1 MNPNEWLQEQ
11 FETQMERISS
21 LYPEITESD
30 EFEQAQEDGAM
41 SWEEAMSEPL
51 YYNVDLEIG
60 GELEIKIN
68 HDKGPSFQGQKVFH

>member
-1 MNPNEWLQEQ
+1 MNPNQWLQEQ

-21 LYPEITESD
+21 LYPEITESE

-51 YYNVDLEIG
+51 YYNLDLEVG

-68 HDKGPSFQGQKVFH
+68 HDETPGYSGLRISK